1 MNEER
6 LISAKCQERGV
17 CKEQEKKKKTV
28 RKSEKKKRTQGG
40 ETKIDLVAFL
50 P

>member
-6 LISAKCQERGV
+6 LITQNVKKGV
-17 CKEQEKKKKTV
+17 FVKSKKRTKTV

-40 ETKIDLVAFL
+40 AKKN
-50 P
+50 